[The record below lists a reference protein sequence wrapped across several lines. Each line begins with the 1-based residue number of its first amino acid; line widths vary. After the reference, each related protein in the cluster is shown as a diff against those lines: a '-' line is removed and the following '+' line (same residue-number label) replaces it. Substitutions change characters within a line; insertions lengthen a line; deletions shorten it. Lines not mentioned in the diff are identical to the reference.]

1 MTTPAF
7 ALASYRTKGE
17 TKTAVVMGDRMYD
30 LRDLAKAA
38 RVTGFQAAWGAGG
51 IAAMLA
57 DWKTASPWLKSLAKA
72 APAAVDAKKVKPVG
86 VAPAKCLAPYR
97 PQRIFCAAA
106 NYADHASEMASALAA
121 KAESQPYHFLKLQNT
136 VIGNGD
142 AVHCPPECKKL
153 DWEVELAAVIGR
165 RARRVSVAKARDY
178 IAGYTVVNDVSARD
192 LNSRTDYPFK
202 HDWFRG
208 KAHDTFAPF
217 GPVIVPAWLIKDPY
231 QIRIQLKVNGETKQ
245 DSLAGGMIW
254 NIEEQIAYL
263 SNIVTL
269 EPGDVIATGTPAGV
283 GMGKG
288 TFLNHGDV
296 METSAEGIGVLTN
309 PIVFDKA

>member
-1 MTTPAF
+1 MQLTF
-7 ALASYRTKGE
+7 ALASYKSKGE
-17 TKTAVVMGDRMYD
+17 IRPAAVVGDRMYD
-30 LRDLAKAA
+30 MRELAKAA
-38 RVTGFQAAWGAGG
+38 RVSGFAASWAAGG

-57 DWKTASPWLKSLAKA
+57 DWKAATPFLKALAAA
-72 APAAVDAKKVKPVG
+72 APAAIEAKKVKPVG
-86 VAPAKCLAPYR
+86 TAPKNCLAPYK

-106 NYADHASEMASALAA
+106 NYADHASEMATALAA
-121 KAESQPYHFLKLQNT
+121 KSEGQPYHFLKLQNA
-136 VIGNGD
+136 VVGNGD
-142 AVHCPPECKKL
+142 QVRCPPECKKL
-153 DWEVELAAVIGR
+153 DWEVELGVVIGK
-165 RARRVSVAKARDY
+165 RARRVPVAKARSV

-231 QIRIQLKVNGETKQ
+231 KVRIQLKVNGETKQ
-245 DSLAGGMIW
+245 DALAGTMIW

-263 SNIVTL
+263 STIVTL

-288 TFLNHGDV
+288 TFLSPGDV
-296 METSAEGIGVLTN
+296 MEASAEGIGALTN
-309 PIVFDKA
+309 PVVAEKV